1 MKSIRT
7 EIWVTGFALF
17 SMFFGAGNVIFP
29 PYLGLESGSAW
40 FIGFLCYYLA
50 DIGLALLA
58 LFALLRHG
66 GAEGVTAPIGS
77 FSSKLLMSVI
87 VLCIGPMVAI
97 PRTAATTFELSI
109 APLTSALSPWVF
121 SGLFFLVI
129 LLLCLR
135 ESAVVDV
142 VGKILTPA
150 LLLGLLVL
158 IVAGV
163 LRPIGPVASAPLAEH
178 IPSLGI
184 EAGYQTMDVLA
195 ALLFGSIVLDSV
207 RAKGHATPSAQRRVI
222 GGAGA
227 VAGTA
232 LLLIY
237 VGLTY
242 LGASASTLFDTTIN
256 RSELVISI
264 VERLLGRTGVVLF
277 AVVVALACVTTAVAL
292 ASAAAGYFSKL
303 SHGRV
308 SYRVMLV
315 LFCAFSAVISCVGLD
330 AIVAIAS
337 PILNVVYPPALVL
350 VLLSY
355 FDRRTLGDAAYR
367 LAALGALVV
376 SLLGVLPVFGVAVP
390 FLDRLP
396 FAALGFGWVLPAA
409 LCGAL
414 GLLLKPRR

>member
-29 PYLGLESGSAW
+29 PYLGLEAGSAW
-40 FIGFLCYYLA
+40 FTGFFCYYLA

-66 GAEGVTAPIGS
+66 GAEGVTAPIGRVP
-77 FSSKLLMSVI
+77 SKVLMSVI

-97 PRTAATTFELSI
+97 PRTAATTFELSV
-109 APLTSALSPWVF
+109 APLTSVLSPWVF

-142 VGKILTPA
+142 VGKVLTPA

-163 LRPIGPVASAPLAEH
+163 IRPIGPVAAAPLAEH
-178 IPSLGI
+178 IPILGI

-207 RAKGHATPSAQRRVI
+207 RSKGHTTPAAQRRVL
-222 GGAGA
+222 GGAGT
-227 VAGTA
+227 VAGAA

-242 LGASASTLFDTTIN
+242 LGATASTLFDTSIN

-264 VERLLGRTGVVLF
+264 VERLLGRGGVVLF
-277 AVVVALACVTTAVAL
+277 AVVVALACITTAVAL
-292 ASAAAGYFSKL
+292 VSAAAGYFSRL
-303 SHGRV
+303 SHGRI
-308 SYRVMLV
+308 SYRALLL
-315 LFCAFSAVISCVGLD
+315 LFCVFSAVLSCVGLD

-355 FDRRTLGDAAYR
+355 FDRKTLGDPAYR

-376 SLLGVLPVFGVAVP
+376 SVLGVLPVFGVTVP
-390 FLDRLP
+390 GLDRLP
-396 FAALGFGWVLPAA
+396 FASLGFGWLLPAA
-409 LCGAL
+409 LCGGL
-414 GLLLKPRR
+414 GLLLKPRK